1 MQQLNAY
8 MNGELVGTLTKQ
20 KNGSHEF
27 QYDSSW
33 LNNDKARPLSLS
45 LKLQLP
51 LITSDA
57 VINYFDNLLPD
68 NIAIRNRIVARYKTA
83 SNQPFDLLKEIGK
96 DSVGAIALLPSEQPY
111 VNHELSYECL
121 SEERLEKILA
131 AHNSDIPLGMIKE
144 EEDFRISV
152 AGAQEK
158 TALLK
163 VADDWCLPK
172 GNTPTSHIIK
182 LPIGEIK
189 QPNSTLDLT
198 DSVEN
203 EFICIELARELGFD
217 VPQVE
222 IITTTNFKA
231 IAVERFDR
239 RWIREHTQL
248 LRLPQEDIC
257 QAKGIPSSIKY
268 ENDGGPGIKEIM
280 ELLKGSSNALQDQYN
295 FMKFQ
300 VFQWAIGAIDGHAKN
315 YSIFIEKQGSYR
327 LTPFYDIL
335 SAFPITGKKGLDIRK
350 LKLAMGLKATRG
362 KKYNISKIYAH
373 HFLDTAASVDFST
386 EQMQKILDDMQIEL
400 PEAVERLQAR
410 LPEGFPV
417 EVSSAIFEHSLKM
430 VKKLSITSS

>member
-203 EFICIELARELGFD
+203 EFICI
-217 VPQVE
+217 
-222 IITTTNFKA
+222 
-231 IAVERFDR
+231 
-239 RWIREHTQL
+239 
-248 LRLPQEDIC
+248 
-257 QAKGIPSSIKY
+257 
-268 ENDGGPGIKEIM
+268 
-280 ELLKGSSNALQDQYN
+280 
-295 FMKFQ
+295 
-300 VFQWAIGAIDGHAKN
+300 
-315 YSIFIEKQGSYR
+315 
-327 LTPFYDIL
+327 
-335 SAFPITGKKGLDIRK
+335 
-350 LKLAMGLKATRG
+350 
-362 KKYNISKIYAH
+362 
-373 HFLDTAASVDFST
+373 
-386 EQMQKILDDMQIEL
+386 
-400 PEAVERLQAR
+400 
-410 LPEGFPV
+410 
-417 EVSSAIFEHSLKM
+417 
-430 VKKLSITSS
+430 